1 MVRTAVMAA
10 MDDVP
15 REILQAAYR
24 RKPLLNLKAL
34 IHYGLWAACG
44 VAIWQTQDTPLGIAV
59 GIASSLLIT
68 NLIRGLGAIGH
79 DAAHG
84 TVSKSKL
91 VSYVVGLACW
101 FPTGMSFTLYQNY
114 HLHHHRI
121 ANTYPD
127 VDNFVAT
134 DYTKNQTLARLLT
147 FAIFTFAYPIYFAF
161 QIARYIRRLTT
172 AKKIRMHLELAAW
185 FALMGACILYLP
197 GRFFFFVY
205 GLPFILSAMLASVA
219 QMVEHYE
226 MEPGEDAYSS
236 RTYATSMP
244 VMAFLWNNVSY
255 HNEHHKFPG
264 IPWYNLK
271 WFHHTAFPH
280 YDERVQREHCHPGFV
295 GLAFRLWGRI
305 FQYDVAKIDAKYA
318 SVDRDGERDKSIT
331 LPGIEVM
338 T

>member
-1 MVRTAVMAA
+1 MAA

-15 REILQAAYR
+15 RELLHAAYQ
-24 RKPLLNLKAL
+24 RKPLYNLKAL
-34 IHYGLWAACG
+34 VHYGLWAACG
-44 VAIWQTQDTPLGIAV
+44 YAIWSTMNEPYGLVV
-59 GIASSLLIT
+59 GVACSILIT

-91 VSYVVGLACW
+91 VSYWAGLACW

-134 DYTKNQTLARLLT
+134 DYTKSPVLARLLT
-147 FAIFTFAYPIYFAF
+147 LAIFTFAYPIYFAF
-161 QIARYIRRLTT
+161 QIARYIKRLSTW
-172 AKKIRMHLELAAW
+172 KKVRMHLELGAW
-185 FALMGACILYLP
+185 FALMGVCAAYLP
-197 GRFFFFVY
+197 FQFFFFLYV
-205 GLPFILSAMLASVA
+205 LPFILSACLASVA
-219 QMVEHYE
+219 QMIEHYE

-236 RTYATSMP
+236 RTYATSLP
-244 VMAFLWNNVSY
+244 IMAFLWNNVSY

-271 WFHHTAFPH
+271 SFHHAAYPH
-280 YDERVQREHCHPGFV
+280 YDERVKRENCTTSFWGI
-295 GLAFRLWGRI
+295 AFELWGRI
-305 FQYDVAKIDAKYA
+305 LKYDVAKIDAKYA
-318 SVDRDGERDKSIT
+318 GVDRDGERDKSIT
-331 LPGIEVM
+331 LPGIEVL